1 MKNAFSIFL
10 VLALVFMAVAC
21 GSQPSNLEKDVNIP
35 SFVAN
40 PPVSNDY
47 IFGVGSARLNNTSLS
62 LQAADARARTDI
74 ATKLNTEVQAMIIDY
89 ARTAGT
95 ENNQTAAL
103 LFYES
108 ISRQL
113 TDARLTG
120 LEVVERV
127 RTNDGTYW
135 TLMRISKK
143 DAAQIAADLIE
154 SEASQYAEFKA
165 MEALRMMEQQLRGR

>member
-1 MKNAFSIFL
+1 MKNSFSIFL

-35 SFVAN
+35 DFVAN
-40 PPVSNDY
+40 PPLSDEF
-47 IFGVGSARLNNTSLS
+47 IFGVGSAKLNNTSTS
-62 LQAADARARTDI
+62 MQAADARARTDI

-89 ARTAGT
+89 SRTAGT
-95 ENNQTAAL
+95 ENSQTAAL

-113 TDARLTG
+113 TEARLTG
-120 LEVVERV
+120 VEVVQRE

-135 TLMRISKK
+135 TLSRISKK
-143 DAAQIAADLIE
+143 DAAQVAADVIE
-154 SEASQYAEFKA
+154 SEASKYAEFKA
-165 MEALRMMEQQLRGR
+165 MEALRMMEQQLNGR